1 MCTHE
6 DAHAQAAYSHP
17 HLAHEPHG
25 HLHAQVEDMRRQL
38 SVLAGRM
45 RDEAYNAAEAEKRSA
60 AEQIHCLLIELKLIV
75 AEV

>member
-1 MCTHE
+1 
-6 DAHAQAAYSHP
+6 
-17 HLAHEPHG
+17 
-25 HLHAQVEDMRRQL
+25 MRRQL